1 MDILILIIG
10 FDTTFF
16 PFPYTVLR
24 SGHSLVQAS
33 RQILSKDASP
43 HQLEIYMSEGWLIL
57 MPIAKPP
64 TVRVGMQLQWGKT
77 QLEVGFEFCT
87 LSISQNIS

>member
-1 MDILILIIG
+1 M
-10 FDTTFF
+10 
-16 PFPYTVLR
+16 LR

>member
-1 MDILILIIG
+1 M
-10 FDTTFF
+10 
-16 PFPYTVLR
+16 LR

-64 TVRVGMQLQWGKT
+64 TVRVGIWYATAMG
-77 QLEVGFEFCT
+77 
-87 LSISQNIS
+87 QNPIRSRI